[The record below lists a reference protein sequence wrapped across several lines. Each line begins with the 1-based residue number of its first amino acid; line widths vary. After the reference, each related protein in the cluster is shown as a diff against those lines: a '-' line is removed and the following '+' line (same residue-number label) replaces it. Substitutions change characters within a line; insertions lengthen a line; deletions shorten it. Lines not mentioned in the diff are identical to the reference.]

1 MSADSLG
8 VVHVSS
14 DDVTGGAG
22 RCAHR
27 LHEGLLALG
36 HDSRMLVQRKRS
48 DDGAVSRFRPDAG
61 LRRRLARRWR
71 RWRIERDHARYE
83 ASAPGWREPFHGD
96 RTEFA
101 GEVVGSL
108 PPADVVNLHWISR
121 LVDYRAFF
129 DGLPGRLP
137 VVWTLHD
144 MNLFT
149 GGCHYDRG
157 CGAYRRRC
165 GTCPQLGS
173 EDEDDLS
180 RQVWRRKRD
189 LFSRTPAERLHL
201 VTPSRWL
208 ADVASESSLVG
219 GRFPVSVIP
228 YGVDTDV
235 FAPRDRGFAREVL
248 DVPPEARVVLFVA
261 HSVENDR
268 KGFGVLREAL
278 AGLTGEE
285 GLVLL
290 SLGKGDPEVPEG
302 IEHRHLGFVR
312 DDRYMSVIYSAA
324 DVFVIPSRQDN
335 LPATALEAMACGTP
349 VVGSGVGGIPEM
361 VRPGETGYLAEDGDP
376 GDLRDGILRVLRD
389 PDGRQALS
397 RRCRER
403 VLGEYGLERQARRYE
418 RLYRSLVDGHG
429 PEADSVGATS
439 RPGGREADGGSSGD
453 APEAES
459 RDALGAGR

>member
-1 MSADSLG
+1 MSAG
-8 VVHVSS
+8 PVRVVHVST

-27 LHEGLLALG
+27 LHAGLLALG

-48 DDGAVSRFRPDAG
+48 DDPTVIPFRPDRG
-61 LRRRLARRWR
+61 PGRRLARRWR
-71 RWRIERDHARYE
+71 RWRIRRDHARYE
-83 ASAPGWREPFHGD
+83 DSAPAWREPFHGD
-96 RTEFA
+96 RTEYA
-101 GEVVGSL
+101 GEVADAL
-108 PPADVVNLHWISR
+108 PAADVVNLHWISR

-129 DGLPGRLP
+129 DGLPGRVP

-165 GTCPQLGS
+165 GSCPQLGS
-173 EDEDDLS
+173 GEEDDLS
-180 RQVWRRKRD
+180 RRVWRRKD
-189 LFSRTPAERLHL
+189 ELFSGLPEGRLHL

-208 ADVASESSLVG
+208 AEAASASGLVG

-228 YGVDTDV
+228 YGVDTDA
-235 FAPRDRGFAREVL
+235 FAPRERRFARQVL
-248 DVPPEARVVLFVA
+248 EVPPEAKVVLFVA

-268 KGFGVLREAL
+268 KGFDVLREAL

-285 GLVLL
+285 ELVLL
-290 SLGKGDPEVPEG
+290 SLGKGEPAVPEG
-302 IEHRHLGFVR
+302 IEQRHLGFVS
-312 DDRYMSVIYSAA
+312 DDRYLSVIYSAA

-349 VVGSGVGGIPEM
+349 VVGSTVGGIPEM
-361 VRPGETGYLAEDGDP
+361 VRPGETGFLAADGDP
-376 GDLRDGILRVLRD
+376 GELRDGILRVLRD
-389 PDGRQALS
+389 PEERDALS

-403 VLGEYGLERQARRYE
+403 ALREHGLERQARRYAS
-418 RLYRSLVDGHG
+418 LYRALLDGEG
-429 PEADSVGATS
+429 VEPAAGAAG
-439 RPGGREADGGSSGD
+439 RPGDREAGNGAVSGPAAVGSGHR
-453 APEAES
+453 P
-459 RDALGAGR
+459 GAGR